1 MIIESQTPDDLNQVI
16 CVFNHAME
24 DEDVKVLMSVSF
36 DFANV
41 VEEKE
46 NHDEVTTWVIN
57 S

>member
-24 DEDVKVLMSVSF
+24 DEDVKVLISLSF